1 MNRKPIFAANW
12 KMNKGASETED
23 FIKSFLSKIQGE
35 NYPCEIV
42 IAPPFISLPHT
53 ATAGQNAHAIQIAAQ
68 NCSEYDSGA
77 YTGEI
82 SVLMLREF
90 FVHYVILGHSERRAI
105 FGETDATINAK
116 IKKAREANLKPI
128 FCIGETLAERE
139 SGKLESVLRT
149 QVTDGLAGVSEKDL
163 AETVIAY
170 EPVWAI
176 GTGVTASSQQAQDAH
191 AFVRSLIAD
200 LYGADAAA
208 KIRIQYG
215 GSVKPGNAAE
225 LMACPDI
232 DGALIG
238 GAALERRG
246 VTIHPDVRPPPR
258 PRHFP
263 HRLDPRRACHRHR
276 WTRLAEMGESPRAG
290 GPA

>member
-23 FIKSFLSKIQGE
+23 FVKSFLSKVQGQ
-35 NYPCEIV
+35 NFPCEIV
-42 IAPPFISLPHT
+42 IAPPFVSLARLADLLHT
-53 ATAGQNAHAIQIAAQ
+53 ATAVQNAHAIQIAAQ

-77 YTGEI
+77 YTGEV

-105 FGETDATINAK
+105 FGETDAIINAK
-116 IKKAREANLKPI
+116 MKKAREANLKPI

-139 SGKLESVLRT
+139 AGQLEQVLSR
-149 QVTDGLAGVSEKDL
+149 QVKEGLRGLSERDMS
-163 AETVIAY
+163 ETVVAY

-176 GTGVTASSQQAQDAH
+176 GTGVTATSAQAQEAH
-191 AFVRSLIAD
+191 AYVRSLIAS
-200 LYGADAAA
+200 LYGADTAA

-215 GSVKPGNAAE
+215 GSVKPNNAGE

-238 GAALERRG
+238 GASLE
-246 VTIHPDVRPPPR
+246 PQS
-258 PRHFP
+258 F
-263 HRLDPRRACHRHR
+263 LDIIRNGTAQKF
-276 WTRLAEMGESPRAG
+276 E
-290 GPA
+290 

>member
-1 MNRKPIFAANW
+1 MSRKPIFAANW

-23 FIKSFLSKIQGE
+23 FIKSFLSKTQGA
-35 NYPCEIV
+35 NIPADIV
-42 IAPPFISLPHT
+42 IAPSFLSLTKLADYLHHSNL
-53 ATAGQNAHAIQIAAQ
+53 GKNAHSIGIAAQ
-68 NCSEYDSGA
+68 NCSQFDSGA
-77 YTGEI
+77 YTGEV

-105 FGETDATINAK
+105 YGETDAVINAK
-116 IKKAREANLKPI
+116 IKKARQANLKPI

-139 SGKLESVLRT
+139 AGQLEFVLRT
-149 QVTDGLAGVSEKDL
+149 QVTEGLKDVSEKDL
-163 AETVIAY
+163 SDIIIAY

-176 GTGVTASSQQAQDAH
+176 GTGVTATSEQAQAAH

-200 LYGADAAA
+200 LYGSEAAA

-215 GSVKPGNAAE
+215 GSVKPDNAAE

-238 GAALERRG
+238 GAS
-246 VTIHPDVRPPPR
+246 
-258 PRHFP
+258 
-263 HRLDPRRACHRHR
+263 LDPQSFVEIIKNG
-276 WTRLAEMGESPRAG
+276 TQE
-290 GPA
+290 